1 MAYSL
6 PLWRPTIER
15 AEQMTGSPSTLPPP
29 GYVNPT
35 DAKRY
40 LSGYFQTLPGFNEA
54 WRQYMPS
61 FAGFLEGSIPDI
73 STHMPADVWSQVSGW
88 YNSLPANQKL
98 AGWGAANPL
107 GELSGGGYYWM
118 APEWWKSGQNAVN
131 TYMPPPPPPPDT
143 TGSHKDA
150 ILDNIM
156 QGGVMGRTSPG
167 QHSGLGIAP
176 AALPQLPNL
185 EQPIQGTLNQWNTM
199 PQWNMGTGPT
209 WGNF

>member
-6 PLWRPTIER
+6 PLWRR
-15 AEQMTGSPSTLPPP
+15 RRDQAEQATGSPSTLPPT

-40 LSGYFQTLPGFNEA
+40 LSGYFPTLPGFNEQ

-61 FAGFLEGSIPDI
+61 FAGFLEGSIGDLG
-73 STHMPADVWSQVSGW
+73 SHMPSDIWSQVSSW
-88 YNSLPANQKL
+88 YGSLPQNQQYE
-98 AGWGAANPL
+98 GWKSSNPL

-131 TYMPPPPPPPDT
+131 TYMPPPPDT

-156 QGGVMGRTSPG
+156 KGGVMGRTSPG
-167 QHSGLGIAP
+167 QHSSLGITP
-176 AALPQLPNL
+176 AALPQLPDL

>member
-6 PLWRPTIER
+6 PLWRPRIEQ

-199 PQWNMGTGPT
+199 PQWNMGAGPT